1 MTNEHP
7 ILKESKMKVKSALIL
22 MMLATSIFYGC
33 ATSGQH
39 RQSFSTSNPRL
50 DRYNKEATKSDLP
63 FFISMTSDQ
72 VIATLGT
79 PYNINHSVGSDG
91 VREQWVYNI
100 NSRKG
105 YPTYGAKSCN
115 SYIPTHYMYFEN
127 GRLIDWEVR

>member
-1 MTNEHP
+1 
-7 ILKESKMKVKSALIL
+7 MKAKSALIL
-22 MMLATSIFYGC
+22 MMLATLIFSGC
-33 ATSGQH
+33 AMSGQH
-39 RQSFSTSNPRL
+39 SKSFSTSNPRL
-50 DRYNKEATKSDLP
+50 DRYNKEAIKNDLP
-63 FFISMTSDQ
+63 FFIGMTSDQ

-127 GRLIDWEVR
+127 RKLIDWEIR